1 MQRLELSPETV
12 EAVVVVLVT
21 LLAGRGARVRRRV
34 GGGRA
39 RRARGTRAAA
49 AAAVDRAVET
59 VSIDLQS
66 DEGKLLLLQTQIT
79 CIVVLYRFILLL
91 CHLPN
96 KHNSNSLGLEIYR
109 NISQI

>member
-1 MQRLELSPETV
+1 MANLIHLETV
-12 EAVVVVLVT
+12 EVVVVVVLVT

-49 AAAVDRAVET
+49 AAVDCAVET

-66 DEGKLLLLQTQIT
+66 NEGKLLLLQTQIT
-79 CIVVLYRFILLL
+79 CIVQ
-91 CHLPN
+91 
-96 KHNSNSLGLEIYR
+96 IYL
-109 NISQI
+109 ITMPPAQQT